1 MGPAG
6 KSADP
11 AHFFAFSTETN
22 FRRLWGV
29 GDFFFFLCRFAFLVS
44 VHDS

>member
-11 AHFFAFSTETN
+11 AHFFAFSTESN

-29 GDFFFFLCRFAFLVS
+29 GGFLYKFAFLVS
-44 VHDS
+44 VWDL